1 MISCSTPVLADFST
15 LLTVNIEQQ
24 PPLEIANVLA
34 PYKMHFSSEYEWM
47 NGCIQTYG
55 KLSCDEPAI
64 YAGIL
69 TLISAIS
76 GSTFYVDECNGQER
90 PINLYVH
97 VIGEPAPPPVCR
109 HECELSFEDFPYEI
123 CSGKSTPVNYIKVAM
138 CQLIDLFPDLYN
150 KKININ
156 DKIIK
161 MASDVIPDIHDN
173 TSNNTQSGIASKT
186 KSNSNDCSK
195 KKLVEERM
203 KMIIGDLFAITDELD
218 SQFVRLDVFKSN
230 DDTIAPGSKL
240 LTQAYDGIYHESRGT
255 GTSKHIVDNAKLAI
269 FGASTGNRYTFNMRS
284 FAQNIGNDDVL
295 VRMSYLVISHGIP
308 KSVCNRLPISMPNAL
323 HIATVISLLVNC
335 GYPVQLRFEK
345 LQSDLD
351 NEPAELVPSTNTRN
365 KRRTIDVE
373 EDGSIL
379 SAYALLEK
387 LIKEDLAKSE
397 DMNRAPHVRA
407 LYAKT
412 TKKVPRIVANT
423 HLFFIAIHLLTSND
437 YELFNYVSFRE
448 GSGTANSINGLS
460 IGDVEVVQGKF
471 IIDVTK
477 EAILAGY
484 NLFKYMQDIQLA
496 VFDLSGLDGIVKKR
510 LANSSR
516 KVEEVR
522 KELTLRNRVLRST
535 SMIQP
540 QESDT
545 ALIFKLP
552 SPILKRVWITNKKDA
567 PSWAG
572 IFSQSSKKSPNSKTT
587 ERGTKAI
594 DTLLECGL
602 IKQCNYLPKNS
613 GLWKASPAEILL
625 SKSLQIDLYEHVGIN
640 NLEEGITHFQNILS
654 SNNNNITTS
663 NRETRENEQNTSNN
677 IKMDMHRTIAPSQN
691 TVDADTTD
699 CVMFTSTAST
709 ITTSNVTSNNST
721 LPSTHTK
728 NCLAASSSDLEMT
741 SNVASHNE
749 TVYLPMDVE
758 VSFF

>member
-218 SQFVRLDVFKSN
+218 SQFVRLGVFKSN
-230 DDTIAPGSKL
+230 DDTAAPGSKL
-240 LTQAYDGIYHESRGT
+240 LTQAYDGIHHESRGT
-255 GTSKHIVDNAKLAI
+255 GTSKHVVDNAKLAI

-351 NEPAELVPSTNTRN
+351 NEPPEMLPLYQRERRSFIDGEALPISYELVPSTNTRN

-373 EDGSIL
+373 EDGSTL

-460 IGDVEVVQGKF
+460 SKFLETAKNVVYNYMKMHFKIEKIKVGDVEVVQGKF

-484 NLFKYMQDIQLA
+484 NLYKYMQDIQFA

-545 ALIFKLP
+545 VLIFKLP
-552 SPILKRVWITNKKDA
+552 SSILKRVWITNKKDA

-625 SKSLQIDLYEHVGIN
+625 SESLQIDLYEHVGIN
-640 NLEEGITHFQNILS
+640 VNH
-654 SNNNNITTS
+654 
-663 NRETRENEQNTSNN
+663 
-677 IKMDMHRTIAPSQN
+677 
-691 TVDADTTD
+691 
-699 CVMFTSTAST
+699 
-709 ITTSNVTSNNST
+709 
-721 LPSTHTK
+721 
-728 NCLAASSSDLEMT
+728 
-741 SNVASHNE
+741 
-749 TVYLPMDVE
+749 
-758 VSFF
+758 